1 MAKFQPG
8 GIIGLMTDFGIEGDY
23 SGLMHAAILGINSKI
38 RVVDLCH
45 SILPGDIETAS
56 FILSHDYRYFPG
68 GTVFVAIVDP
78 GVGSERKILAALV
91 NNYIFLAPD
100 NGLLHPILLESE
112 HADVYLVENESYFL
126 SDVSSTFH
134 GRDIFA
140 PVAAHLASGL
150 DIREL
155 GRRADTWN
163 KTIEI
168 GPELREDKI
177 VGKVIFVDR
186 FGNLITNIPS
196 ELLETHSITI
206 SKLCFWRVKTFS
218 EGHPNEVVCLA
229 GSKETVEIVSNGGN
243 ASQITGFEAGA
254 VVEAFPV

>member
-1 MAKFQPG
+1 
-8 GIIGLMTDFGIEGDY
+8 MTDFGIEDDY
-23 SGLMHAAILGINSKI
+23 SGLLHAAILGINSKV

-45 SILPGDIETAS
+45 TIPPGDIETAS
-56 FILSHDYRYFPG
+56 FILSHDYRYFPE

-78 GVGSERKILAALV
+78 GVGSEREILAALV

-112 HADVYLVENESYFL
+112 QADVYLVENESYFL

-150 DIREL
+150 DISEL
-155 GRRADTWN
+155 GRRAETWN

-168 GPELREDKI
+168 CPERREDKT
-177 VGKVIFVDR
+177 VGKVIYVDR

-196 ELLETHSITI
+196 EILETHSITI
-206 SKLCFWRVKTFS
+206 AKMKLRRVETFS
-218 EGHPNEVVCLA
+218 EGKPNEVVCLA

-243 ASQITGFEAGA
+243 AFQIAGFEAGTVIVA
-254 VVEAFPV
+254 SPA